1 MHPYSRFAVSLVLA
15 LTIWSPM
22 GLNVVRGRT
31 DTARALIGY
40 VLAYVIARICV
51 GGFDRLVRGYRASM
65 AAAAD
70 AAAPDPDPDVVD
82 AEIDEGRPTRRP
94 ADAGNPAMS

>member
-51 GGFDRLVRGYRASM
+51 GGFDRLVRGYRASL
-65 AAAAD
+65 AAAA
-70 AAAPDPDPDVVD
+70 AAAAPDPDVVD
-82 AEIDEGRPTRRP
+82 AEIDEGRPSRRQP
-94 ADAGNPAMS
+94 GVANSATP

>member
-51 GGFDRLVRGYRASM
+51 GGFDRLVRGYRASI
-65 AAAAD
+65 AVVE
-70 AAAPDPDPDVVD
+70 PDPDVVD
-82 AEIDEGRPTRRP
+82 AEIDEGRPSRRQP
-94 ADAGNPAMS
+94 DVADATTP